1 MAFVKIRVSVWRAL
15 YPNLDLV
22 PQGGPCLE
30 LNHHALTGH
39 VQGAHFS
46 LFSCLTCTS
55 WTGVSVWESRK
66 EEWTGRENLVR
77 KRLAEGMEMP
87 LLTGT
92 LCAHWYQA
100 FAYQNIANMQMIK
113 IG

>member
-1 MAFVKIRVSVWRAL
+1 MAFVKIRVSMCRAL

-22 PQGGPCLE
+22 PQGG
-30 LNHHALTGH
+30 H
-39 VQGAHFS
+39 VQGAHFF

-55 WTGVSVWESRK
+55 WTVVSVWESRK

-87 LLTGT
+87 LLTRA
-92 LCAHWYQA
+92 LYARWHLA
-100 FAYQNIANMQMIK
+100 FEGLK
-113 IG
+113 T